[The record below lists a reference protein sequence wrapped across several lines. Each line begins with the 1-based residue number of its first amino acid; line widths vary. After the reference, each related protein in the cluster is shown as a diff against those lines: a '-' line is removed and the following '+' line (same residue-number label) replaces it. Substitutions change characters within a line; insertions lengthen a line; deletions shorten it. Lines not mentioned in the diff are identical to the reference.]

1 MNPTDRSVVLRAPSP
16 RKKQLKMASSTTT
29 LRWLVLGLLA
39 GSPLQANNYVK
50 ITRTTLPQCQ
60 ASVVTCEPHGWMT
73 RSSAV
78 TGTSTSAA
86 IGVREIVYLP
96 SALSIYPEDADAD
109 GEGALDDHHFVSLL
123 ADRGFT
129 VHILRPNLDRSPA
142 STAVSADPTTAL
154 HQLYL
159 EALTQFVSLRVRTHR
174 VPASCLCLLAD
185 ELAAPRL
192 LAYLADVALPIAST
206 TRANIGAA
214 VLIDPPPLLPLHT
227 LSGRRR
233 LLKSRYAEPLLS
245 PAAHRRVVAPHA
257 SQRAA
262 VAVWK
267 STFRS
272 LHGDGTGRVAQA
284 LLALLRSDPPTPS
297 LSLSSV
303 DDEEEGVDT
312 STSSPPTPP
321 LPPTEST
328 TAVEEMLLA
337 EELRM
342 LVRDTLTDA
351 SDPWAHRL
359 HTLRSRPRPGSTR
372 LPLTAMGTA
381 DTRTAIAARSSGTL
395 PVEALAGPCPRHARA
410 VGEAMRNRLLVL
422 STLDDPPPTPSGDR
436 MRSAVSFGN
445 DDDGGLF
452 VGEEEGGVDEADEW
466 GYAAAEEAA
475 RLYSAGPVIDLSG
488 DADED
493 TEDDEEDKDEEDK
506 DEDGDDEEANGGHSG
521 LVAGFDAMM
530 TWRDLEQ
537 DLMAHPRKTK
547 KKTRQD
553 DGSEEGGRVLSKK
566 QRMKLRSPSYL
577 RLLQEK
583 EAAAVATAPPAVTW
597 LAEPTEADKRDTG
610 KDDDGADDEEEGKWQ
625 EGARRRHRRIAR
637 AVADWLD
644 MLPVFGYLP

>member
-1 MNPTDRSVVLRAPSP
+1 
-16 RKKQLKMASSTTT
+16 MASLSTTT

-39 GSPLQANNYVK
+39 GTPLLANNYVK

-60 ASVVTCEPHGWMT
+60 ASVVTCEPHGWLT

-78 TGTSTSAA
+78 TSTSTSTA

-129 VHILRPNLDRSPA
+129 VHVLRPNLDHSPA
-142 STAVSADPTTAL
+142 STTASTDPTTAL
-154 HQLYL
+154 HLMYL

-192 LAYLADVALPIAST
+192 LAYLADVALPMAST

-227 LSGRRR
+227 LAGRRR
-233 LLKSRYAEPLLS
+233 LLKSRYATPMVS
-245 PAAHRRVVAPHA
+245 PAAHRRFVAPHI

-262 VAVWK
+262 VAMWK
-267 STFRS
+267 STFRG

-297 LSLSSV
+297 LSPFSV
-303 DDEEEGVDT
+303 DDEEEEAVDT
-312 STSSPPTPP
+312 STSSQPPPP
-321 LPPTEST
+321 PPPPPAETA

-351 SDPWAHRL
+351 IDPWAHRL
-359 HTLRSRPRPGSTR
+359 RTLRSRTRPGSTR
-372 LPLTAMGTA
+372 LPLTAMGG
-381 DTRTAIAARSSGTL
+381 DTTPTLTGGSRLSVEAL

-422 STLDDPPPTPSGDR
+422 STLDDPPPTPGDDR
-436 MRSAVSFGN
+436 MHPALLFGH
-445 DDDGGLF
+445 DDDGGFF

-475 RLYSAGPVIDLSG
+475 RLYAAGPVIDLSG

-493 TEDDEEDKDEEDK
+493 DDEDKEDDDA
-506 DEDGDDEEANGGHSG
+506 DGNNEEANGGQG
-521 LVAGFDAMM
+521 LIAGFDAM
-530 TWRDLEQ
+530 TWRDLEH
-537 DLMAHPRKTK
+537 DLVAHPRKAK
-547 KKTRQD
+547 KKKKPPSD
-553 DGSEEGGRVLSKK
+553 DGNEEGGRVLSKK
-566 QRMKLRSPSYL
+566 QHMKLRSPSYL

-583 EAAAVATAPPAVTW
+583 EAAAVATAPAPPAVTW
-597 LAEPTEADKRDTG
+597 LAEPTDADTRDAD
-610 KDDDGADDEEEGKWQ
+610 KDDDGADDGEEGKWQ